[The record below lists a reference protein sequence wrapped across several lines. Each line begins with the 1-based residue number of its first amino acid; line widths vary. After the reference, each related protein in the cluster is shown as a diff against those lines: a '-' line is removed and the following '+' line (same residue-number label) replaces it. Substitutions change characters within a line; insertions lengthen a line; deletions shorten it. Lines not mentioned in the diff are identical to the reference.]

1 MQRLT
6 PMDPHS
12 LAPLVTASGEDCWN
26 QTGVWGNQTP
36 RCSRLQEV
44 IHCRNCDVFTQAGRR
59 LFENAANLEYVGEWA
74 DSKSIAE
81 VQESVADNS
90 SYTVF
95 RLGNEWLALRTRMVK
110 EVSEIGVT
118 HCLPHRNKEILK
130 GLMSVHG
137 QLVPWISLEGLMGI
151 AQDDAVKNGRH
162 RCIVIESHQHVFVFS
177 VAQVHGVMQITAN
190 SMREAPAALV
200 VGGKKLLTGV
210 VSWLEHDVG
219 CLDGNALVGA
229 CNEHLL

>member
-12 LAPLVTASGEDCWN
+12 LAPLVTASGKDCWN
-26 QTGVWGNQTP
+26 QNGVWGSQTP
-36 RCSRLQEV
+36 RCPRLQEV

-59 LFENAANLEYVGEWA
+59 LFESAANIEYVGEWA

-81 VQESVADNS
+81 VEESATDNN
-90 SYTVF
+90 SYTAF
-95 RLGNEWLALRTRMVK
+95 RLGSEWLAIRTNMVK

-137 QLVPWISLEGLMGI
+137 QLVPWISLEGLMGV
-151 AQDDAVKNGRH
+151 AEEGVAKGVH
-162 RCIVIESHQHVFVFS
+162 SRCIVIESHQHVFVFS

-200 VGGKKLLTGV
+200 ASGEKLLTGV
-210 VSWLEHDVG
+210 ASWLEHDVG
-219 CLDGNALVGA
+219 CLDGDALISA

>member
-1 MQRLT
+1 MERLT

-36 RCSRLQEV
+36 RCPRLQEV
-44 IHCRNCDVFTQAGRR
+44 IHCRNCDVFAQAGRR
-59 LFENAANLEYVGEWA
+59 LFESAANIEYVGEWA
-74 DSKSIAE
+74 DSKSTVE
-81 VQESVADNS
+81 VEESLADDS
-90 SYTVF
+90 SYTAF
-95 RLGNEWLALRTRMVK
+95 RLGNEWLAVNTCMVK
-110 EVSEIGVT
+110 EVSEIGAT
-118 HCLPHRNKEILK
+118 HRLPHRNKAILK

-151 AQDDAVKNGRH
+151 AEDDSAKNDHR

-177 VAQVHGVMQITAN
+177 VSQVHGVMQITAN
-190 SMREAPAALV
+190 SLREAPAALNI
-200 VGGKKLLTGV
+200 GGENLLTGV
-210 VSWLEHDVG
+210 ASWSDQDVG
-219 CLDGNALVGA
+219 CLDGDALIKA